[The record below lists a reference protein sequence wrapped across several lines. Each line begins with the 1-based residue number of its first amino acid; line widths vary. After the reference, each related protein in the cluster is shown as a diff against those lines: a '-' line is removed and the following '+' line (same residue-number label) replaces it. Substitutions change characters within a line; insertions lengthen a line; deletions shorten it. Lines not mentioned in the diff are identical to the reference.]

1 MEYQLLIAGF
11 LLGMLIGVLIMN
23 RIYDKHSKE
32 MQKIDVGFEEWKV
45 QRHKQFVAELDE
57 IDRKSRNYV
66 VYPEQ
71 EKGLSKE
78 EFESEQYVTN
88 PNTIDP
94 TKVMDEIKK
103 KRVFSPAETNRLLRG
118 DNLKEYNVGIEIST
132 SDVCDAIEEL
142 QKAIK
147 NLEDAVAD
155 MKVNT
160 VDISKSDIDK
170 HGR

>member
-32 MQKIDVGFEEWKV
+32 MQEIDDDFERWKV
-45 QRHKQFVAELDE
+45 QRHKQFIAELDE

-66 VYPEQ
+66 VYPPSE
-71 EKGLSKE
+71 EEFKSKE
-78 EFESEQYVTN
+78 YIKN
-88 PNTIDP
+88 PNAIDP

-103 KRVFSPAETNRLLRG
+103 KRVFNSVETNRLLRG
-118 DNLKEYNVGIEIST
+118 DNLKEYNVGIEIDT
-132 SDVCDAIEEL
+132 SDVCDALEEL
-142 QKAIK
+142 QKAIE
-147 NLEDAVAD
+147 NLEDAVVD

-160 VDISKSDIDK
+160 VDISEKEIDK
-170 HGR
+170 

>member
-1 MEYQLLIAGF
+1 MECQLLIAGF
-11 LLGMLIGVLIMN
+11 LLGMLIGVLVMN
-23 RIYDKHSKE
+23 RIHDKHSKE
-32 MQKIDVGFEEWKV
+32 MKKIDDDFEKWKV
-45 QRHKQFVAELDE
+45 QRHKRLNAELDE

-66 VYPEQ
+66 IYPPSE
-71 EKGLSKE
+71 EVFKPKE
-78 EFESEQYVTN
+78 HVKN
-88 PNTIDP
+88 PNAIDP

-103 KRVFSPAETNRLLRG
+103 KRVFNSVETNRLLRG
-118 DNLKEYNVGIEIST
+118 ENLKEYNVGVEIST
-132 SDVCDAIEEL
+132 SDVYDAIEEL

-160 VDISKSDIDK
+160 VDISKNEIDK

>member
-32 MQKIDVGFEEWKV
+32 MQEIEVGFEDWKV
-45 QRHKQFVAELDE
+45 QRHKQFIAELDE

-66 VYPEQ
+66 VYPP
-71 EKGLSKE
+71 SRE
-78 EFESEQYVTN
+78 EFKSSEYVTN

-103 KRVFSPAETNRLLRG
+103 KRVFSPAETDRILRG
-118 DNLKEYNVGIEIST
+118 EQDE
-132 SDVCDAIEEL
+132 
-142 QKAIK
+142 
-147 NLEDAVAD
+147 
-155 MKVNT
+155 
-160 VDISKSDIDK
+160 
-170 HGR
+170 

>member
-1 MEYQLLIAGF
+1 MEYLLLIVGF

-32 MQKIDVGFEEWKV
+32 MQEIEVDFEKWKV

-57 IDRKSRNYV
+57 IDRKQRNYV
-66 VYPEQ
+66 VYPPSE
-71 EKGLSKE
+71 EEFKSKE
-78 EFESEQYVTN
+78 YA
-88 PNTIDP
+88 IDP
-94 TKVMDEIKK
+94 IKVIDEIKK
-103 KRVFSPAETNRLLRG
+103 KCVFSPAETNQLLRG
-118 DNLKEYNVGIEIST
+118 DNMEEHNVGVEIST
-132 SDVCDAIEEL
+132 SDVYDAIEEL
-142 QKAIK
+142 KKAIK

-160 VDISKSDIDK
+160 VYISKSDVDK

>member
-11 LLGMLIGVLIMN
+11 LLGMLIGVFIMN

-32 MQKIDVGFEEWKV
+32 IQEIDDDFEKWKV

-57 IDRKSRNYV
+57 IDRKQRNYV
-66 VYPEQ
+66 IYPP
-71 EKGLSKE
+71 SRE
-78 EFESEQYVTN
+78 EFEPKEYVKN

-94 TKVMDEIKK
+94 IKVMDEIKK

-118 DNLKEYNVGIEIST
+118 DNLKEHTVGVEIST
-132 SDVCDAIEEL
+132 SDVYEAIEEL
-142 QKAIK
+142 QIAIK

-160 VDISKSDIDK
+160 VDISENEIDK